1 MVGMV
6 IISHSKKIAEGV
18 RELALQMAPE
28 VSISASGGTKDG
40 SIGTDIDIILEGI
53 NKVYSEDGV
62 VILFDLG
69 SALMNA
75 EMALEF
81 LSEDKNNKVKIID
94 TALVEGAITG
104 AVEISMDKSLKEI
117 IKVLEG
123 LKLGKMA

>member
-28 VSISASGGTKDG
+28 VSIAAAGGTKDEG
-40 SIGTDIDIILEGI
+40 IGTDIDIILEGI
-53 NKVYSEDGV
+53 NKTYSEDGV

-81 LSEDKNNKVKIID
+81 LSEDKKEKVKIID

-117 IKVLEG
+117 IKVLGE

>member
-28 VSISASGGTKDG
+28 VSISAAGGTKDG

-53 NKVYSEDGV
+53 NKAYSDEGV

-81 LSEDKNNKVKIID
+81 LPEDKKDKVKIID
-94 TALVEGAITG
+94 TALVEGAISG

-117 IKVLEG
+117 IKSLRE

>member
-1 MVGMV
+1 MVSMV

-18 RELALQMAPE
+18 KELALQMTPE
-28 VSISASGGTKDG
+28 ISIAAAGGTKDE
-40 SIGTDIDIILEGI
+40 SIGTDIDIILQAI

-69 SALMNA
+69 SSLMNA

-81 LSEDKNNKVKIID
+81 LSDDKKDKVKIID
-94 TALVEGAITG
+94 AALVEGAITG

-117 IKVLEG
+117 MEVLG
-123 LKLGKMA
+123 ALKLDKMA

>member
-18 RELALQMAPE
+18 KELALQMAPE
-28 VSISASGGTKDG
+28 VGIAVAGGTKDE
-40 SIGTDIDIILEGI
+40 SIGTDIDIIIEAI

-62 VILFDLG
+62 VLLFDLG

-75 EMALEF
+75 GMALEF
-81 LSEDKNNKVKIID
+81 LPEDKRDKIRIID

-104 AVEISMDKSLKEI
+104 AVEISMDKSLKEVI
-117 IKVLEG
+117 QVLEE